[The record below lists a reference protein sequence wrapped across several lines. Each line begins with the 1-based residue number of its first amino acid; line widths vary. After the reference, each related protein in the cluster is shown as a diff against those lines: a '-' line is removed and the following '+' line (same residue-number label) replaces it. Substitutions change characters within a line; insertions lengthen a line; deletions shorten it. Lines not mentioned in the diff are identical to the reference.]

1 MLVGRSEHL
10 RGVVCQDLHR
20 HRDIHTL
27 RGCKTF
33 FVVDHIAIL
42 QELRNVD
49 WGSNQE
55 DEAKDDSNDE
65 NGQKDEFGAL
75 TECLHYLMKT
85 KRESTGKDK
94 SMDFPIPIRCYT
106 CNLPLAGKWK
116 TYLEKVKAYR
126 IQDGRPENGDLVY
139 LKTTTRVT
147 AEGRAMND
155 LGLTRECCRRHLL
168 THPGV

>member
-1 MLVGRSEHL
+1 
-10 RGVVCQDLHR
+10 
-20 HRDIHTL
+20 
-27 RGCKTF
+27 
-33 FVVDHIAIL
+33 
-42 QELRNVD
+42 
-49 WGSNQE
+49 
-55 DEAKDDSNDE
+55 
-65 NGQKDEFGAL
+65 
-75 TECLHYLMKT
+75 MKT

-106 CNLPLAGKWK
+106 CNLPIAGKWK

-126 IQDGRPENGDLVY
+126 IQDGRPETGDLVY
-139 LKTTTRVT
+139 LTTTTRVT